1 MQILNKMILSINYL
15 STFMLVI
22 LILSSSVA
30 SHPAISEAPSDKTQ
44 NNDSDKETFPEGT
57 QDSS

>member
-1 MQILNKMILSINYL
+1 
-15 STFMLVI
+15 MLVI

-30 SHPAISEAPSDKTQ
+30 SHPAIFEAPSEKMQ
-44 NNDSDKETFPEGT
+44 NNNSDKQTSPEGT